1 MFTKYIIKNESNI
14 FNQLSSIDHET
25 ICKGRQGAIIVSV
38 KNNLIPIVRTTT
50 IYQNPAQHF
59 FPIHNK
65 LIDKIKKV
73 SKINLEFNNGMSEIY
88 DSTYTKMKE
97 HTDQS
102 LDLHDDSYI
111 CLFSCYDN
119 PIDNLYD
126 LRKLQIKNKITNEN
140 SEIELSNNSVVLF
153 DTTTNKNHLHKII
166 LDKKTTNNRW
176 LGITFRLSKTFVKF
190 INEIPYFVNGQILV
204 LANDNERQLMY
215 KCKSEENINVNYVYP
230 SINFTISPSDLM
242 NIK

>member
-1 MFTKYIIKNESNI
+1 MFTKYTIRNESNI
-14 FNQLSSIDHET
+14 FDKLSSINHET
-25 ICKGRQGAIIVSV
+25 ICKGRQGAILVSV

-59 FPIHNK
+59 QPIYNN
-65 LIDKIKKV
+65 LIDKIKKI
-73 SKINLEFNNGMSEIY
+73 SKINLEFNNAMSEIY

-102 LDLHDDSYI
+102 LDLQDDSYI
-111 CLFSCYDN
+111 CLFSCYDD
-119 PIDNLYD
+119 PVD
-126 LRKLQIKNKITNEN
+126 LRKLQIKNKITNDN
-140 SEIELSNNSVVLF
+140 YEIELSNNSVVLF

-166 LDKKTTNNRW
+166 LDKKTSINRW

-190 INEIPYFVNGQILV
+190 INEIPYFVNDQILV
-204 LANDNERQLMY
+204 LATDNERQIMY
-215 KCKSEENINVNYVYP
+215 KCKSEENVNVDYIYP
-230 SINFTISPSDLM
+230 SMDFTISPSDLI